1 MNIVSGLI
9 IKNEEWII
17 GKTLES
23 LSVYCSTII
32 VLDDNSTDNTAKICQ
47 SFPKVKYL
55 KYRDHP
61 EYKMEEGKKRIVL
74 WNEIKQHNPDYV
86 LLLDGDE
93 IPTPSIVNFL
103 NKIDTNVNCW
113 KVRMVNLWKDENT
126 YRVDKFKTSRGA
138 NINHDPFS
146 ENAWRKTVLLKY
158 DKNYNYIY
166 DEKCEK
172 GPVSKFHPLP
182 DNTPEVI
189 KNTEDFYIIHYG
201 KMADSFTTGKK
212 NMLYAKMEEYE
223 GRGSFQ
229 TRLLHHE
236 TCRLEGTP
244 IYKTCPESWFWNIED
259 RGETVI
265 EGGNIFSNANGTISN
280 YNLNE
285 KINLLGLI
293 ETVKHGMRSNHY
305 HPVQT
310 QQLLVVS
317 GKALSISKDLNK
329 YDSKIKVQMI
339 KAGDLVITPP
349 YVAHTNIYLE
359 KTVQMNLVNGNRDK
373 DKFGIHTINYELV
386 SESKKKEYI
395 KEYETFIMNQ
405 KLEKK

>member
-1 MNIVSGLI
+1 MKLIAGLV

-23 LSVYCSTII
+23 LSVYCSKII
-32 VLDDNSTDNTAKICQ
+32 ILDDNSTDNTKHICK
-47 SFPKVKYL
+47 SFPKVEYL
-55 KYRDHP
+55 KHRVHP

-74 WNEIKQHNPDYV
+74 WNEIKKYNPDYI

-93 IPTPSIVNFL
+93 IPTPSIIKFL
-103 NKIDTNVNCW
+103 NNIDKNVNCW
-113 KVRMVNLWKDENT
+113 RVRMINLWRDKNT
-126 YRVDKFKTSRGA
+126 YRIDKFKTSKGV

-166 DEKCEK
+166 DKTCQK

-182 DNTPEVI
+182 DNTPNII

-201 KMADSFTTGKK
+201 KLSKSYVSGEK
-212 NMLYAKMEEYE
+212 NKLYAKMEEFE
-223 GRGSFQ
+223 GKGNFKS
-229 TRLLHHE
+229 RLLHHE
-236 TCRLEGTP
+236 SCRLEGKP
-244 IYKTCPESWFWNIED
+244 IYKTCVKEWFWNIED
-259 RGETVI
+259 RGEIVVK
-265 EGGNIFSNANGTISN
+265 GSNIFSNENGTISN
-280 YNLNE
+280 YDLNE

-293 ETVKHGMRSNHY
+293 ETVKYGMRSNHY
-305 HPVQT
+305 HPEQT

-329 YDSKIKVQMI
+329 YNSEIKVQVVHS
-339 KAGDLVITPP
+339 GDLVITPP

-359 KTVQMNLVNGNRDK
+359 NTVQMNLVNGNRDK
-373 DKFGIHTINYELV
+373 DKFNKHTIKYELV
-386 SESKKKEYI
+386 S
-395 KEYETFIMNQ
+395 N
-405 KLEKK
+405 LEKKRYILEYEK